1 MQYEVVGVQFKQVGK
16 KYFFDPNGFE
26 LKKGDYV
33 LVETIRGM
41 EFGTVVIDPKFVN
54 EEDVFLPLKPVMRI
68 ATDEDIEKH
77 RKNKADEVEA
87 LASCEQLIIK
97 NKLDMQ
103 LLGCEYTFDRT
114 KLIFYFTAEGRVDF
128 RQLVK
133 DLAYT
138 FRLRI
143 ELRQIGVRDAAKMI
157 GGLGPCGRVL
167 CCTSFL
173 GEFATVTIKM
183 AKNQQ
188 LSLNPSKISGIC
200 GKLLCCLKYENET
213 YVELMQ
219 RLPDVGNRVL
229 TEFGEGRVRSI
240 NMISETLLVDYKDTT
255 RKHEASEI
263 IKILDRKVKK
273 EEIPFDP
280 ELKELMD
287 QDVESSG

>member
-33 LVETIRGM
+33 LVETVRGM
-41 EFGTVVIDPKFVN
+41 EFGTVVIAPKLVG

-68 ATDEDIEKH
+68 ATEEDIEKH
-77 RKNKADEVEA
+77 RQNKADEAYAIEA
-87 LASCEQLIIK
+87 CEQLIVK

-188 LSLNPSKISGIC
+188 LSLNPSKISGVC

-213 YVELMQ
+213 YVELMK

-229 TEFGEGRVRSI
+229 TELGEGRVRSI
-240 NMISETLLVDYKDTT
+240 NMISETLMVEYKDTI
-255 RKHEASEI
+255 RKHGASEI
-263 IKILDRKVKK
+263 LKILDRKVKK
-273 EEIPFDP
+273 EEIQIDP
-280 ELKELMD
+280 ELKQLID
-287 QDVESSG
+287 

>member
-68 ATDEDIEKH
+68 ATDEDLEKH

-287 QDVESSG
+287 

>member
-33 LVETIRGM
+33 LVETVRGM
-41 EFGTVVIDPKFVN
+41 EFGTVVIAPKLVG

-68 ATDEDIEKH
+68 ATEEDIEKH
-77 RKNKADEVEA
+77 RQNKADEAYAIEA
-87 LASCEQLIIK
+87 CEQLIVK

-213 YVELMQ
+213 YVELMK

-287 QDVESSG
+287 

>member
-1 MQYEVVGVQFKQVGK
+1 MLYKLVGVQFKHAGK
-16 KYFFDPNGFE
+16 KYFFDPLDE
-26 LKKGDYV
+26 DLKIGDHV
-33 LVETIRGM
+33 LVETVRGI
-41 EFGTVVIDPKFVN
+41 EFGTVTIN
-54 EEDVFLPLKPVMRI
+54 AREYEEADVFLPIKQIMRK
-68 ATDEDIEKH
+68 ATESDLEVHLEN
-77 RKNKADEVEA
+77 KNLEVEA
-87 LASCEQLIIK
+87 VAKCEELVEK

-133 DLAYT
+133 DLAYA

-188 LSLNPSKISGIC
+188 LSLNPAKISGIC

-213 YVELMQ
+213 YVEAIR
-219 RLPDVGNRVL
+219 RLPDVGDKVL
-229 TEFGEGRVRSI
+229 TSDGKGRVKSLNIVSESI
-240 NMISETLLVDYKDTT
+240 TIEYHDAIKKQHS
-255 RKHEASEI
+255 SEI
-263 IKILDRKVKK
+263 IKILDRKSRR
-273 EEIPFDP
+273 EDESFDP
-280 ELKELMD
+280 TLRDLMGD
-287 QDVESSG
+287 

>member
-33 LVETIRGM
+33 LVETVRGM
-41 EFGTVVIDPKFVN
+41 EFGTVVIAPKLVG

-68 ATDEDIEKH
+68 ATEEDIEKH
-77 RKNKADEVEA
+77 RQNKADEAYAIEA
-87 LASCEQLIIK
+87 CEQLIVK

-213 YVELMQ
+213 YVELMK

-229 TEFGEGRVRSI
+229 TELGEGRVRSI
-240 NMISETLLVDYKDTT
+240 NMISETLMVEYKDTI
-255 RKHEASEI
+255 RKHDASEI
-263 IKILDRKVKK
+263 LKILDRKVKK
-273 EEIPFDP
+273 EEIQIDP
-280 ELKELMD
+280 ELKQLI
-287 QDVESSG
+287 

>member
-33 LVETIRGM
+33 LVETVRGM
-41 EFGTVVIDPKFVN
+41 EFGTVVIAPKLVG

-68 ATDEDIEKH
+68 ATEEDIEKH
-77 RKNKADEVEA
+77 RQNKADEAYAIEA
-87 LASCEQLIIK
+87 CEQLIVK

-133 DLAYT
+133 DLAYM

-213 YVELMQ
+213 YVELMK

-229 TEFGEGRVRSI
+229 TELGEGRVRSI
-240 NMISETLLVDYKDTT
+240 NMISETLMVEYKDTI
-255 RKHEASEI
+255 RKHHASEI
-263 IKILDRKVKK
+263 LKILDRKVKK
-273 EEIPFDP
+273 EEIQIDP
-280 ELKELMD
+280 ELKQLID
-287 QDVESSG
+287 

>member
-255 RKHEASEI
+255 RKHEAS
-263 IKILDRKVKK
+263 
-273 EEIPFDP
+273 
-280 ELKELMD
+280 
-287 QDVESSG
+287 

>member
-33 LVETIRGM
+33 LVETVRGM
-41 EFGTVVIDPKFVN
+41 EFGTVVIAPKLVG

-68 ATDEDIEKH
+68 ATEEDIEKH
-77 RKNKADEVEA
+77 RQNKADEAYAIEA
-87 LASCEQLIIK
+87 CEQLIVK

-188 LSLNPSKISGIC
+188 LSLNPSKISGVC

-213 YVELMQ
+213 YVELMK
-219 RLPDVGNRVL
+219 RVPDVGNRVL
-229 TEFGEGRVRSI
+229 TELGEGRVRSI
-240 NMISETLLVDYKDTT
+240 NMISETLMVEYKDTI
-255 RKHEASEI
+255 RKHDASEI
-263 IKILDRKVKK
+263 LKILDRKVKK
-273 EEIPFDP
+273 EEIQIDP
-280 ELKELMD
+280 ELKQLID
-287 QDVESSG
+287 

>member
-33 LVETIRGM
+33 LVETVRGM
-41 EFGTVVIDPKFVN
+41 EFGTVVMAPKLVG

-68 ATDEDIEKH
+68 ATEEDIEKH
-77 RKNKADEVEA
+77 RQNKADEAYAIEA
-87 LASCEQLIIK
+87 CEQLIVK

-213 YVELMQ
+213 YVELMK

-229 TEFGEGRVRSI
+229 TELGEGRVRSI
-240 NMISETLLVDYKDTT
+240 NMISETLMVEYKDTI
-255 RKHEASEI
+255 RKHDASEI
-263 IKILDRKVKK
+263 LKILDRKVKK
-273 EEIPFDP
+273 EEIQIDP
-280 ELKELMD
+280 ELKQLID
-287 QDVESSG
+287 

>member
-33 LVETIRGM
+33 LVETVRGM
-41 EFGTVVIDPKFVN
+41 EFGTVVIAPKLVG

-68 ATDEDIEKH
+68 ATEEDIEKH
-77 RKNKADEVEA
+77 RQNKADEAYAIEA
-87 LASCEQLIIK
+87 CEQLIVK

-143 ELRQIGVRDAAKMI
+143 ELRQIGVREAAKMI

-213 YVELMQ
+213 YVELMK

-229 TEFGEGRVRSI
+229 TELGEGRVRSI
-240 NMISETLLVDYKDTT
+240 NMISETLMVEYKDTI
-255 RKHEASEI
+255 RKHDASEI
-263 IKILDRKVKK
+263 LKILDRKVKK
-273 EEIPFDP
+273 EEIQIDP
-280 ELKELMD
+280 ELKQLID
-287 QDVESSG
+287 

>member
-33 LVETIRGM
+33 LVETVRGM
-41 EFGTVVIDPKFVN
+41 EFGTVVIAPKLVG

-68 ATDEDIEKH
+68 ATEEDIEKH
-77 RKNKADEVEA
+77 RQNKADEAYAIEA
-87 LASCEQLIIK
+87 CEQLIVK

-173 GEFATVTIKM
+173 GEFATETIKM

-213 YVELMQ
+213 YVELMK

-229 TEFGEGRVRSI
+229 TELGEGRVRSI
-240 NMISETLLVDYKDTT
+240 NMISETLMVEYKDTI
-255 RKHEASEI
+255 RKHDASEI
-263 IKILDRKVKK
+263 LKILDRKVKK
-273 EEIPFDP
+273 EEIQIDP
-280 ELKELMD
+280 ELKQLID
-287 QDVESSG
+287 

>member
-1 MQYEVVGVQFKQVGK
+1 
-16 KYFFDPNGFE
+16 
-26 LKKGDYV
+26 
-33 LVETIRGM
+33 M
-41 EFGTVVIDPKFVN
+41 EFGTVVIAPKLVG

-68 ATDEDIEKH
+68 ATEEDIEKH
-77 RKNKADEVEA
+77 RQNKADEAYAIEA
-87 LASCEQLIIK
+87 CEQLIVK

-188 LSLNPSKISGIC
+188 LSLNPSKISGVC

-213 YVELMQ
+213 YVELMK

-229 TEFGEGRVRSI
+229 TELGEGRVRSI
-240 NMISETLLVDYKDTT
+240 NMISETLMVEYKDTI
-255 RKHEASEI
+255 RKHDASEI
-263 IKILDRKVKK
+263 LKILDRKVKK
-273 EEIPFDP
+273 EEIQIDP
-280 ELKELMD
+280 ELKQLID
-287 QDVESSG
+287 

>member
-33 LVETIRGM
+33 LVETVRGM
-41 EFGTVVIDPKFVN
+41 EFGTVVIAPKLVG

-68 ATDEDIEKH
+68 ATEEDIEKH
-77 RKNKADEVEA
+77 RQNKADEAYAIEA
-87 LASCEQLIIK
+87 CEQLIVK

-133 DLAYT
+133 DLAYM

-213 YVELMQ
+213 YVELMK

-229 TEFGEGRVRSI
+229 TELGEGRVRSI
-240 NMISETLLVDYKDTT
+240 NMISETLMVEYKDTI
-255 RKHEASEI
+255 RKHDASEI
-263 IKILDRKVKK
+263 LKILDRQVKK
-273 EEIPFDP
+273 EEIQIDP
-280 ELKELMD
+280 ELKQLID
-287 QDVESSG
+287 

>member
-33 LVETIRGM
+33 LVETVRGM
-41 EFGTVVIDPKFVN
+41 EFGTVVIAPKLVG

-68 ATDEDIEKH
+68 ATEEDIEKH
-77 RKNKADEVEA
+77 RQNKADEAYAIEA
-87 LASCEQLIIK
+87 CEQLIVQ

-213 YVELMQ
+213 YVELMK

-229 TEFGEGRVRSI
+229 TELGEGRVRSI
-240 NMISETLLVDYKDTT
+240 NMISETLMVEYKDTI
-255 RKHEASEI
+255 RKHDASEI
-263 IKILDRKVKK
+263 LKILDRKVKK
-273 EEIPFDP
+273 EEIQIDP
-280 ELKELMD
+280 ELKQLID
-287 QDVESSG
+287 

>member
-33 LVETIRGM
+33 LVETVRGM
-41 EFGTVVIDPKFVN
+41 EFGTVVIAPKLVG

-68 ATDEDIEKH
+68 ATEEDIEKH
-77 RKNKADEVEA
+77 RQNKADEAYAIEA
-87 LASCEQLIIK
+87 CEQLIVK

-167 CCTSFL
+167 CCTSFV

-213 YVELMQ
+213 YVELMK

-229 TEFGEGRVRSI
+229 TELGEGRVRSI
-240 NMISETLLVDYKDTT
+240 NMISETLMVEYKDTI
-255 RKHEASEI
+255 RKHDASEI
-263 IKILDRKVKK
+263 LKILDRKVKK
-273 EEIPFDP
+273 EEIQIDP
-280 ELKELMD
+280 ELKQLID
-287 QDVESSG
+287 

>member
-33 LVETIRGM
+33 LVETVRGM
-41 EFGTVVIDPKFVN
+41 EFGTVVIAPKLVG

-68 ATDEDIEKH
+68 ATEEDIEKH
-77 RKNKADEVEA
+77 RQNKADEAYAIEA
-87 LASCEQLIIK
+87 CEQLIVK

-128 RQLVK
+128 RQLVN

-213 YVELMQ
+213 YVELMK

-229 TEFGEGRVRSI
+229 TELGEGRVRSI
-240 NMISETLLVDYKDTT
+240 NMISETLMVEYKDTI
-255 RKHEASEI
+255 RKHDASEI
-263 IKILDRKVKK
+263 LKILDRKVKK
-273 EEIPFDP
+273 EEIQIDP
-280 ELKELMD
+280 ELKQLID
-287 QDVESSG
+287 

>member
-41 EFGTVVIDPKFVN
+41 EFGTVVVGPKLVN

-287 QDVESSG
+287 

>member
-33 LVETIRGM
+33 LVETVRGM
-41 EFGTVVIDPKFVN
+41 EFGTVVIAPKLVG

-68 ATDEDIEKH
+68 ATEEDIEKH
-77 RKNKADEVEA
+77 RQNKADEAYAIEA
-87 LASCEQLIIK
+87 CEQLVVK

-213 YVELMQ
+213 YVELMK

-229 TEFGEGRVRSI
+229 TELGEGRVRSI
-240 NMISETLLVDYKDTT
+240 NMISETLMVEYKDTI
-255 RKHEASEI
+255 RKHDASEI
-263 IKILDRKVKK
+263 LKILDRKVKK
-273 EEIPFDP
+273 EEIQIDP
-280 ELKELMD
+280 ELKQLID
-287 QDVESSG
+287 

>member
-33 LVETIRGM
+33 LVETVRGM
-41 EFGTVVIDPKFVN
+41 EFGTVVIAPKLVG

-68 ATDEDIEKH
+68 ATEEDIEKH
-77 RKNKADEVEA
+77 RQNKADEAYAIEA
-87 LASCEQLIIK
+87 CEQLIVK

-188 LSLNPSKISGIC
+188 LSLNPSKISGVC

-213 YVELMQ
+213 YVELMT

-229 TEFGEGRVRSI
+229 TELGEGRVRSI
-240 NMISETLLVDYKDTT
+240 NMISETLMVEYKDTI
-255 RKHEASEI
+255 RKHDASEI
-263 IKILDRKVKK
+263 LKILDRKVKK
-273 EEIPFDP
+273 EEIQIDP
-280 ELKELMD
+280 ELKQLID
-287 QDVESSG
+287 

>member
-26 LKKGDYV
+26 PKKGDYV
-33 LVETIRGM
+33 LVETVRGM
-41 EFGTVVIDPKFVN
+41 EFGTVVIAPKLVG

-68 ATDEDIEKH
+68 ATEEDIEKH
-77 RKNKADEVEA
+77 RQNKADEAYAIEA
-87 LASCEQLIIK
+87 CEQLIVK

-188 LSLNPSKISGIC
+188 LSLNPSKISGVC

-213 YVELMQ
+213 YVELMK

-229 TEFGEGRVRSI
+229 TELGEGRVRSI
-240 NMISETLLVDYKDTT
+240 NMISETLMVEYKDTI
-255 RKHEASEI
+255 RKHDASEI
-263 IKILDRKVKK
+263 LKILDRKVKK
-273 EEIPFDP
+273 EEIQIDP
-280 ELKELMD
+280 ELKQLID
-287 QDVESSG
+287 

>member
-41 EFGTVVIDPKFVN
+41 EFGTVVIGPKFVN

-213 YVELMQ
+213 YVELME

-255 RKHEASEI
+255 RKHEAAEI
-263 IKILDRKVKK
+263 VKILDRKAKK

-280 ELKELMD
+280 QLKELMD
-287 QDVESSG
+287 

>member
-33 LVETIRGM
+33 LVETVRGM
-41 EFGTVVIDPKFVN
+41 EFGTVVIAPKLVG

-68 ATDEDIEKH
+68 ATEEDIEKH
-77 RKNKADEVEA
+77 RQNKADEAYAIEA
-87 LASCEQLIIK
+87 CEQLIVK

-213 YVELMQ
+213 YVELMK

-229 TEFGEGRVRSI
+229 TELGEGRVRSI
-240 NMISETLLVDYKDTT
+240 NMISETLMVEYKDTI
-255 RKHEASEI
+255 RKHDASEVL
-263 IKILDRKVKK
+263 KILDRKVKK
-273 EEIPFDP
+273 EEIQIDP
-280 ELKELMD
+280 ELKQLID
-287 QDVESSG
+287 

>member
-33 LVETIRGM
+33 LVETVRGM
-41 EFGTVVIDPKFVN
+41 EFGTVVIAPKLAG

-68 ATDEDIEKH
+68 ATEEDIEKH
-77 RKNKADEVEA
+77 RQNKADEAYAIEA
-87 LASCEQLIIK
+87 CEQLIVK

-213 YVELMQ
+213 YVELMK

-229 TEFGEGRVRSI
+229 TELGEGRVRSI
-240 NMISETLLVDYKDTT
+240 NMISETLMVEYKDTI
-255 RKHEASEI
+255 RKHDASEI
-263 IKILDRKVKK
+263 LKILDRKVKK
-273 EEIPFDP
+273 EEIQIDP
-280 ELKELMD
+280 ELKQLID
-287 QDVESSG
+287 

>member
-33 LVETIRGM
+33 LVETVRGM
-41 EFGTVVIDPKFVN
+41 EFGMVVIAPKLVG

-68 ATDEDIEKH
+68 ATEEDIEKH
-77 RKNKADEVEA
+77 RQNKADEAYAIEA
-87 LASCEQLIIK
+87 CEQLIVK

-188 LSLNPSKISGIC
+188 LSLNPSKISGVC

-213 YVELMQ
+213 YVELMK

-229 TEFGEGRVRSI
+229 TELGEGRVRSI
-240 NMISETLLVDYKDTT
+240 NMISETLMVEYKDTI
-255 RKHEASEI
+255 RKHDASEI
-263 IKILDRKVKK
+263 LKILDRKVKK
-273 EEIPFDP
+273 EEIQIDP
-280 ELKELMD
+280 ELKQLID
-287 QDVESSG
+287 

>member
-33 LVETIRGM
+33 LVETVRGM
-41 EFGTVVIDPKFVN
+41 EFGTVVIAPKLVG

-68 ATDEDIEKH
+68 ATEEDIEKH
-77 RKNKADEVEA
+77 RQNKADEAYAIEA
-87 LASCEQLIIK
+87 CEQLIVK

-213 YVELMQ
+213 YVELMK

-229 TEFGEGRVRSI
+229 TELGEGRVRSI
-240 NMISETLLVDYKDTT
+240 NMISETLMVEYKDTI
-255 RKHEASEI
+255 RKHDASEI
-263 IKILDRKVKK
+263 LKILDRKVKK
-273 EEIPFDP
+273 EEIQIDP
-280 ELKELMD
+280 ELKQLIE
-287 QDVESSG
+287 

>member
-33 LVETIRGM
+33 LVETVRGM
-41 EFGTVVIDPKFVN
+41 EFGTVVIAPKLVG

-68 ATDEDIEKH
+68 ATEEDIEKH
-77 RKNKADEVEA
+77 RQNKADEAYAIEA
-87 LASCEQLIIK
+87 CEQLIVK

-173 GEFATVTIKM
+173 GEVATVTIKM
-183 AKNQQ
+183 ANNQQ

-213 YVELMQ
+213 YVELMK

-229 TEFGEGRVRSI
+229 TELGEGRVRSI
-240 NMISETLLVDYKDTT
+240 NMISETLMVEYKDTI
-255 RKHEASEI
+255 RKHDASEI
-263 IKILDRKVKK
+263 LKILDRKVKK
-273 EEIPFDP
+273 EEIQIDP
-280 ELKELMD
+280 ELKQLID
-287 QDVESSG
+287 

>member
-33 LVETIRGM
+33 LVETVRGM
-41 EFGTVVIDPKFVN
+41 EFGTVVIAPKLVG

-68 ATDEDIEKH
+68 ATEEDIEKH
-77 RKNKADEVEA
+77 RQNKADEAYAIEA
-87 LASCEQLIIK
+87 CEQLIVK

-213 YVELMQ
+213 YVELMK

-229 TEFGEGRVRSI
+229 TELVEGRVRSI
-240 NMISETLLVDYKDTT
+240 NMISETLMVEYKDTI
-255 RKHEASEI
+255 RKHDASEI
-263 IKILDRKVKK
+263 LKILDRKVKK
-273 EEIPFDP
+273 EEIQIDP
-280 ELKELMD
+280 ELKQLID
-287 QDVESSG
+287 

>member
-33 LVETIRGM
+33 LVETVRGM
-41 EFGTVVIDPKFVN
+41 EFGTVVIAPKLVG

-68 ATDEDIEKH
+68 ATEEDIEKH
-77 RKNKADEVEA
+77 RQNKADEAYAIEA
-87 LASCEQLIIK
+87 CEQLIVK

-213 YVELMQ
+213 YVELMK

-229 TEFGEGRVRSI
+229 TELGEGRVRSI
-240 NMISETLLVDYKDTT
+240 NIISETLMVEYKDTI
-255 RKHEASEI
+255 RKHDASEI
-263 IKILDRKVKK
+263 LKILDRKVKK
-273 EEIPFDP
+273 EEIQIDP
-280 ELKELMD
+280 ELKQLID
-287 QDVESSG
+287 

>member
-16 KYFFDPNGFE
+16 KYFFDPNGFD
-26 LKKGDYV
+26 LKQGDHV

-41 EFGTVVIDPKFVN
+41 EFGTVVINPKMVD

-68 ATDEDIEKH
+68 ATEEDVQKH
-77 RKNKADEVEA
+77 YQNKADEAHAIETCEA
-87 LASCEQLIIK
+87 LIIK
-97 NKLDMQ
+97 NKLDMH

-133 DLAYT
+133 DLAYA

-188 LSLNPSKISGIC
+188 LSLNPSKISGVC

-213 YVELMQ
+213 YVELMK

-229 TEFGEGRVRSI
+229 TEMGEGRVRSI
-240 NMISETLLVDYKDTT
+240 NMISETLMV
-255 RKHEASEI
+255 
-263 IKILDRKVKK
+263 
-273 EEIPFDP
+273 
-280 ELKELMD
+280 
-287 QDVESSG
+287 

>member
-33 LVETIRGM
+33 LVETVRGM
-41 EFGTVVIDPKFVN
+41 EFGTVVIAPKLVG

-68 ATDEDIEKH
+68 ATEEDIEKH
-77 RKNKADEVEA
+77 RQNKADEAYAIEA
-87 LASCEQLIIK
+87 CEQLIVK

-188 LSLNPSKISGIC
+188 LSLNPSKISGVC

-213 YVELMQ
+213 YVELMK

-229 TEFGEGRVRSI
+229 TELGEGRVRSL
-240 NMISETLLVDYKDTT
+240 NMISETLMVEYKDTI
-255 RKHEASEI
+255 RKHDASEI
-263 IKILDRKVKK
+263 LKILDRKVKK
-273 EEIPFDP
+273 EEIQIDP
-280 ELKELMD
+280 ELKQLID
-287 QDVESSG
+287 

>member
-33 LVETIRGM
+33 LVETVRGM
-41 EFGTVVIDPKFVN
+41 EFGTVVIAPKLVG

-68 ATDEDIEKH
+68 ATEEDIEKH
-77 RKNKADEVEA
+77 RQNKADEAYAIEA
-87 LASCEQLIIK
+87 CEQLIVK

-188 LSLNPSKISGIC
+188 LSLNPSKISGVC

-213 YVELMQ
+213 YVELMK

-273 EEIPFDP
+273 EEIQIDP
-280 ELKELMD
+280 ELKQLID
-287 QDVESSG
+287 

>member
-41 EFGTVVIDPKFVN
+41 EFGTVVIGPKFVN
-54 EEDVFLPLKPVMRI
+54 EEDVFLTLKPVMRI
-68 ATDEDIEKH
+68 ATDEYIEKH

-287 QDVESSG
+287 

>member
-33 LVETIRGM
+33 LVETVRGM
-41 EFGTVVIDPKFVN
+41 EFGTVVIAPKLVG

-68 ATDEDIEKH
+68 ATEEDIEKH
-77 RKNKADEVEA
+77 RQNKADEAYAIEA
-87 LASCEQLIIK
+87 CEQLIVK

-133 DLAYT
+133 DLAYM

-167 CCTSFL
+167 CCTSFF

-213 YVELMQ
+213 YVELMK

-229 TEFGEGRVRSI
+229 TELGEGRVRSI
-240 NMISETLLVDYKDTT
+240 NMISETLMVEYKDTI
-255 RKHEASEI
+255 RKHDASEI
-263 IKILDRKVKK
+263 LKILDRKVKK
-273 EEIPFDP
+273 EEIQIDP
-280 ELKELMD
+280 ELKQLID
-287 QDVESSG
+287 